1 MLIAIKHNMYI
12 KEFEIRWSDL
22 DANLHLGNSKYIDY
36 MSHTRMSFLAE
47 NNLGLDVMFKNNL
60 GPITLHEHIH
70 YFKEIKPRET
80 VSVSLEV
87 SGHSED
93 GRFLMFEHN
102 FYNSEGKNLAY
113 AEILFSWI
121 DIKKRKIGI
130 VPKELLT
137 IIESFPRSNS
147 FKYLTKKELKE
158 KIVIPNDLPK

>member
-1 MLIAIKHNMYI
+1 MYI
-12 KEFEIRWSDL
+12 KEFEVRWSDL
-22 DANLHLGNSKYIDY
+22 DANLHLGNSKYVDY
-36 MSHTRMSFLAE
+36 MSHTRMSFLTE

-70 YFKEIKPRET
+70 YFKEINQREI
-80 VSVSLEV
+80 VRVSLEV
-87 SGHSED
+87 FGHSKD

-130 VPKELLT
+130 VPPKLLAT
-137 IIESFPRSNS
+137 IESFPRSQR
-147 FKYLTKKELKE
+147 FKYLTKEDLK
-158 KIVIPNDLPK
+158 KNVKQPKDMTK

>member
-1 MLIAIKHNMYI
+1 LLIAIKHNMYI

-102 FYNSEGKNLAY
+102 FYNSEGKN
-113 AEILFSWI
+113 
-121 DIKKRKIGI
+121 KKRKIGI

-137 IIESFPRSNS
+137 IIESFPRSNN
-147 FKYLTKKELKE
+147 FKHLTKKELKE